1 MNRESIFLE
10 VHLINLKQRRTDR
23 YRFAGT
29 ENIIVT
35 PRKIERATYTV
46 NPAISYRR
54 VKYNDLRLADHRPS
68 SNYELKNN

>member
-29 ENIIVT
+29 ENC
-35 PRKIERATYTV
+35 YT
-46 NPAISYRR
+46 
-54 VKYNDLRLADHRPS
+54 
-68 SNYELKNN
+68 EKNCAQRTLLILQYLIDA